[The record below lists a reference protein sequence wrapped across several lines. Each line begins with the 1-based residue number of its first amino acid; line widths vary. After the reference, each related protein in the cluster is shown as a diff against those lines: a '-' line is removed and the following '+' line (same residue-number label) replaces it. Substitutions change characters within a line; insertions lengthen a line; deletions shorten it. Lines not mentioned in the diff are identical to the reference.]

1 MTREEARQ
9 LIEKYDEGLTSNAE
23 ERALRLFFEEQPQG
37 NIPEEWR
44 VYKAL
49 FSFVDEESVRTVTGD
64 EMAKKVVD
72 NSKRRST
79 KAVITRLTILTAAAC
94 IAMAMIVTTTQTD
107 TTNNGNGKD
116 YAVIDGKMVT
126 DRHLIEAE
134 AEAALQNIAYNDND
148 AFAAFGDL

>member
-23 ERALRLFFEEQPQG
+23 ERALRLFFEEQSQE

-49 FSFVDEESVRTVTGD
+49 FSFVDEESVNAATGD
-64 EMAKKVVD
+64 EMDKKAA
-72 NSKRRST
+72 NSNKRRST
-79 KAVITRLTILTAAAC
+79 KATITRLTILAAAAC
-94 IAMAMIVTTTQTD
+94 IAITMIVTTTRTAP
-107 TTNNGNGKD
+107 TNIKD

-126 DRHLIEAE
+126 DQHLIAAE
-134 AEAALQNIAYNDND
+134 AEAALQNVAYNDND

>member
-49 FSFVDEESVRTVTGD
+49 FSFVDEESVRTVTSD
-64 EMAKKVVD
+64 EMAKKVVN

-79 KAVITRLTILTAAAC
+79 KVVITRLTILTAAAC

-107 TTNNGNGKD
+107 KTNNGNGKD

>member
-37 NIPEEWR
+37 NIPEEWQ

-94 IAMAMIVTTTQTD
+94 IAITMIVTTTRTAP
-107 TTNNGNGKD
+107 TNIKD